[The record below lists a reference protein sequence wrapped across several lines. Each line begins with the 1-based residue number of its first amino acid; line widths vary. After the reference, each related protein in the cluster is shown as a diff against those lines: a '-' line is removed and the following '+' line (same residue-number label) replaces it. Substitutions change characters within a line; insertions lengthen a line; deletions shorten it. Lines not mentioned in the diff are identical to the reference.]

1 MRNARILTRSRR
13 ARDRFKNAN
22 AYLDHFYL
30 RLFSFYARLCI
41 KLDLSLRVCEYDA
54 EIKVK
59 LFGENLRRRKG
70 IKGARARV
78 RSFKNTH
85 HHHWLQ
91 NFYCV
96 LFNSV
101 AKRRSSLY
109 RRVFTTEFVSSNS
122 PRSPSTSVRSPRRGP
137 RLGKT
142 PRRLLLLRR
151 QTSTARL
158 PSRSFY
164 PPRLTLLA
172 LTPCNRKVLN
182 PLRRRCRKN
191 QTLINRTRSNRTQT
205 LGFSPPV
212 SIVRIELGF
221 RRKT

>member
-1 MRNARILTRSRR
+1 M
-13 ARDRFKNAN
+13 
-22 AYLDHFYL
+22 
-30 RLFSFYARLCI
+30 CI
-41 KLDLSLRVCEYDA
+41 
-54 EIKVK
+54 
-59 LFGENLRRRKG
+59 RRRDKSEAFRG
-70 IKGARARV
+70 EPEKKKRNKGARARV

-85 HHHWLQ
+85 HHHWLLQ
-91 NFYCV
+91 KFNCV

-101 AKRRSSLY
+101 AKRRNSLY

-172 LTPCNRKVLN
+172 LTPCNRTVLN

-212 SIVRIELGF
+212 STVRIELRF